1 MKFGLLLLS
10 LYIMASVS
18 LLTIITFAVSF
29 IGAAIVHP
37 YLVKFAKVKNIVDNP
52 NTRKLQLRPVPVL
65 GGLAIFFGIVAGL
78 LAAHAVV
85 DSSELFVIISAMM
98 IMTYVGALDDVLDIS
113 PIIRLIA
120 QIITVLILIYIGG
133 LSLNNLHGLWG
144 VGPMPEYVYVPLTIV
159 AVVGIINA
167 LNLIDGADGLFSIFC
182 ISVCSIFGTIFLAAE
197 DYALFALA
205 VASIGALI
213 PFLLHNAFGIES
225 KMFVGDGGSL
235 QMGVVLSVFVMEVIC
250 NPCYTAIAQQSNI
263 ALVPFVLATL
273 SMPVFDTL
281 RVMTARIA
289 RGISPLIG
297 DKTHLHHL
305 FIGLG
310 ISHIGTAV
318 LISLLNLAV
327 VGAWYLSAQLGANAD
342 VQLYVVIGSALL
354 LNWGIYYG
362 VQLLD
367 RLYPEQM
374 QRARIWKSHHRPS
387 RRIFDFMRKIVDK
400 I

>member
-1 MKFGLLLLS
+1 MNNLLLTL
-10 LYIMASVS
+10 
-18 LLTIITFAVSF
+18 ITFATAFV
-29 IGAAIVHP
+29 GVAIIHP
-37 YLVKFAKVKNIVDNP
+37 YLVRFAKAKNIVDNP

-78 LAAHAVV
+78 LAAHTMI
-85 DSSELFVIISAMM
+85 DSSQLFVIISCMM

-113 PIIRLIA
+113 PIIRLIS
-120 QIITVLILIYIGG
+120 QIITVLVLIYIGD
-133 LSLNNLHGLWG
+133 LSLNNFHGLWG
-144 VGPMPEYVYVPLTIV
+144 IGSLPQWVSTPLTIV

-182 ISVCSIFGTIFLAAE
+182 ITACTIFGHIFLSVG

-250 NPCYTAIAQQSNI
+250 KPEYATLAEESNV

-273 SMPVFDTL
+273 AIPVFDTL
-281 RVMTARIA
+281 RVMLARIA
-289 RGISPLIG
+289 RGTSPLIG

-327 VGAWYLSAQLGANAD
+327 VETCLVAAKLNASAD
-342 VQLYVVIGSALL
+342 TQLYVVIGAALIVD
-354 LNWGIYYG
+354 WGVYYG

-367 RLYPEQM
+367 KLIPEQM

-387 RRIFDFMRKIVDK
+387 RQIFDFMRKIVDK
-400 I
+400 M

>member
-1 MKFGLLLLS
+1 MELLRLIL
-10 LYIMASVS
+10 
-18 LLTIITFAVSF
+18 ITFATSF
-29 IGAAIVHP
+29 IGVAIIHP
-37 YLVKFAKVKNIVDNP
+37 YLVKFAKTKNIVDNP

-78 LAAHAVV
+78 LAAHTLI

-98 IMTYVGALDDVLDIS
+98 IMTYIGALDDVLDIS

-133 LSLNNLHGLWG
+133 LSLNNFHGLWG
-144 VGPMPEYVYVPLTIV
+144 INALPEWVYVPLTIV
-159 AVVGIINA
+159 SVVGIINA

-182 ISVCSIFGTIFLAAE
+182 ISVCAIYASIFTTVG
-197 DYALFALA
+197 DYALLALA
-205 VASIGALI
+205 VAAIGALI

-250 NPCYTAIAQQSNI
+250 KAEYNALAEDKNL

-281 RVMTARIA
+281 RVMIARIA
-289 RGISPLIG
+289 RGTSPLIG

-305 FIGLG
+305 FIDLG
-310 ISHIGTAV
+310 ISHISTAV
-318 LISLLNLAV
+318 LISLLNLTV
-327 VGAWYLSAQLGANAD
+327 VATWYYVAHLGASIES
-342 VQLYVVIGSALL
+342 QLYTVIGMALL
-354 LNWGIYYG
+354 LDWGIYYTI
-362 VQLLD
+362 QLLD
-367 RLYPEQM
+367 YLYPSQM
-374 QRARIWKSHHRPS
+374 QQLRSWKRNHRPS
-387 RRIFDFMRKIVDK
+387 RRLFDFMRKIVDK
-400 I
+400 M

>member
-1 MKFGLLLLS
+1 MNIL
-10 LYIMASVS
+10 
-18 LLTIITFAVSF
+18 LLTIITFSTAFLGVAL
-29 IGAAIVHP
+29 IHP
-37 YLVKFAKVKNIVDNP
+37 YLVRFAKAKNIVDNP

-65 GGLAIFFGIVAGL
+65 GGLAIFFGIVAGVL
-78 LAAHAVV
+78 VAHTMI
-85 DSSELFVIISAMM
+85 DSSQLFVIISCMM

-113 PIIRLIA
+113 PIIRLIT
-120 QIITVLILIYIGG
+120 QIITVLILIYIGD

-144 VGPMPEYVYVPLTIV
+144 VNALPEYISTPLTIF

-182 ISVCSIFGTIFLAAE
+182 ITVCTIFGVVFLKAG
-197 DYALFALA
+197 DYALFAIA
-205 VASIGALI
+205 VASIGAVI

-250 NPCYTAIAQQSNI
+250 KPEYSVMAQEFNI
-263 ALVPFVLATL
+263 SLVPFVLAAM

-281 RVMTARIA
+281 RVMIARIA
-289 RGISPLIG
+289 KGTSPLIG

-318 LISLLNLAV
+318 LISLLNLCV
-327 VGAWYLSAQLGANAD
+327 VGVCIFAAKHNASAD
-342 VQLYVVIGSALL
+342 MQLYVVILTALL
-354 LNWGIYYG
+354 ADWGIYYG

-367 RLYPEQM
+367 KLIPEKM
-374 QRARIWKSHHRPS
+374 HKARIWKMNHRPS
-387 RRIFDFMRKIVDK
+387 RRLFDFMRKIVDK
-400 I
+400 M

>member
-1 MKFGLLLLS
+1 MNHL
-10 LYIMASVS
+10 
-18 LLTIITFAVSF
+18 LLTIITFATAFVSV
-29 IGAAIVHP
+29 AIIHP
-37 YLVKFAKVKNIVDNP
+37 YLVRFAKAKNIVDNP

-65 GGLAIFFGIVAGL
+65 GGLAIFFGIVLGA
-78 LAAHAVV
+78 LAAHTIT
-85 DSSELFVIISAMM
+85 DSSQLFIIISAMM

-113 PIIRLIA
+113 PIIRLIS
-120 QIITVLILIYIGG
+120 QIITVLILIYIGN
-133 LSLNNLHGLWG
+133 LSLNNFHGVWG
-144 VGPMPEYVYVPLTIV
+144 IHALPEIVSTPLTIV

-182 ISVCSIFGTIFLAAE
+182 ISVCVIFGHIFLTAGN
-197 DYALFALA
+197 YPLFALSIA
-205 VASIGALI
+205 AIGALI

-235 QMGVVLSVFVMEVIC
+235 QMGVALSVFVIEIIC
-250 NPCYTAIAQQSNI
+250 KPEYSAIAQQSNI

-273 SMPVFDTL
+273 SIPVFDTL

-289 RGISPLIG
+289 KGTSPLIG

-318 LISLLNLAV
+318 LISLLNLYV
-327 VGAWYLSAQLGANAD
+327 VGTCILAAKHNASAD
-342 VQLYVVIGSALL
+342 IQLYVVILAALIAD
-354 LNWGIYYG
+354 WGIYYG

-367 RLYPEQM
+367 KIIPEKM
-374 QRARIWKSHHRPS
+374 HKARIWKMNHRPS
-387 RRIFDFMRKIVDK
+387 RRLFDFMRKIVDK
-400 I
+400 M

>member
-1 MKFGLLLLS
+1 MERVAL
-10 LYIMASVS
+10 IV
-18 LLTIITFAVSF
+18 ITFVTSF
-29 IGAAIVHP
+29 IGVAIIHP
-37 YLVKFAKVKNIVDNP
+37 YLVKFAKAKNIVDNP

-78 LAAHAVV
+78 LAAHTVI

-113 PIIRLIA
+113 PIIRLIS

-133 LSLNNLHGLWG
+133 LSLNNFHGLWG
-144 VGPMPEYVYVPLTIV
+144 INALSAWVYVPLTIV
-159 AVVGIINA
+159 SVVGIINS

-182 ISVCSIFGTIFLAAE
+182 ISVCAIYAYIFDAVG

-205 VASIGALI
+205 IAAMGAVI

-235 QMGVVLSVFVMEVIC
+235 QMGVVLSAFVMEVIC
-250 NPCYTAIAQQSNI
+250 KPEYNTLAVENNY

-273 SMPVFDTL
+273 AMPVFDTL
-281 RVMTARIA
+281 RVMIARIA

-305 FIGLG
+305 FIDLG
-310 ISHIGTAV
+310 ISHISTAV
-318 LISLLNLAV
+318 LISLLNLTV
-327 VGAWYLSAQLGANAD
+327 VGAWLLAAQHGADANT
-342 VQLYVVIGSALL
+342 QLYVVILTALVL
-354 LNWGIYYG
+354 DWGIYYTT
-362 VQLLD
+362 QLLD
-367 RLYPEQM
+367 YLYPTQM
-374 QRARIWKSHHRPS
+374 QRLRSWKRNHRPS
-387 RRIFDFMRKIVDK
+387 RRLFDFMRKIVDK
-400 I
+400 M